1 MPARHAESSASR
13 TTASHQ
19 QPPRA
24 TTTAG
29 SVLPAELGLGEVQH
43 ELGFEVLWWLDDFGG
58 FARGRG
64 GGHGIG
70 DGGERPQR
78 PRRGE
83 ERGKGDGA
91 LRCGPLWAGHV
102 SRICEGGRDGGTRRD
117 DGGWRRAGERAAS
130 GRRAGKYIHM
140 AVFCGM
146 VRCRRGCWWCA
157 GRSGTRRGR
166 LAAETLGT
174 TYKQPSCKSVGD
186 GRLSPTFLPFQTR
199 HQSKSV

>member
-1 MPARHAESSASR
+1 MPTLMPARHAESSASR

-24 TTTAG
+24 TTTAD

-43 ELGFEVLWWLDDFGG
+43 ELGLEVLWWLDDFGG

-83 ERGKGDGA
+83 ERGKGDGT

-117 DGGWRRAGERAAS
+117 DGGHGGVLWYGALSEGVLVVCGQEWDEAG
-130 GRRAGKYIHM
+130 
-140 AVFCGM
+140 AV
-146 VRCRRGCWWCA
+146 GC
-157 GRSGTRRGR
+157 
-166 LAAETLGT
+166 
-174 TYKQPSCKSVGD
+174 
-186 GRLSPTFLPFQTR
+186 
-199 HQSKSV
+199 